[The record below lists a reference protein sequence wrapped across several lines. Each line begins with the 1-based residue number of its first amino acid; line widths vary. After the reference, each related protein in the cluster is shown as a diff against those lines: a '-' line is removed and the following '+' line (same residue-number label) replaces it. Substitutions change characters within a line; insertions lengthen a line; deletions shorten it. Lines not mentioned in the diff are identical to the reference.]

1 MFPLVHL
8 RCIAKE
14 YSIGSFAKQ
23 IYHTVQL
30 IIKQLAKV
38 GMNKTTAE
46 SLSTA
51 ILSLDENPMLLK
63 SMQTSSWKSAEQY
76 YEKYVD
82 DFNIQLGGE
91 KTKDW
96 IDSFDR
102 ERLKCV
108 FFSFFSWLLLP

>member
-46 SLSTA
+46 KYHRKYKGSVKRTQKQSKFT
-51 ILSLDENPMLLK
+51 NPKFRTIICPLRPCEESPPEITLPHLQEK
-63 SMQTSSWKSAEQY
+63 IKRWKR
-76 YEKYVD
+76 D
-82 DFNIQLGGE
+82 
-91 KTKDW
+91 TT
-96 IDSFDR
+96 
-102 ERLKCV
+102 
-108 FFSFFSWLLLP
+108 

>member
-46 SLSTA
+46 KYYRKYKGSVKR
-51 ILSLDENPMLLK
+51 IMKK
-63 SMQTSSWKSAEQY
+63 SPLFCLG
-76 YEKYVD
+76 VD
-82 DFNIQLGGE
+82 QL
-91 KTKDW
+91 
-96 IDSFDR
+96 
-102 ERLKCV
+102 
-108 FFSFFSWLLLP
+108 